1 MADAIGTKIPKDPTP
16 NAILFSLGLGLII
29 PFFSSIF
36 PIRNALGKTLSM
48 ALDINRSKSQAV

>member
-1 MADAIGTKIPKDPTP
+1 MKSQIGTKIPITPTP
-16 NAILFSLGLGLII
+16 NAILFSLGLGIII

-48 ALDINRSKSQAV
+48 ALDINRSKS